1 MKKILVSFA
10 AVLFAAIM
18 TTTVFTS
25 CGGDDN
31 DNTGGGSSAAAAAGM
46 KVKYYV
52 KFDSQSTFD
61 ANDVTVEYT
70 DANGKT
76 QTQTLTSLT
85 EFSPDPVT
93 LKGVPNK
100 AEMKVSIVPKDNFTE
115 GNYDVQFTFGIGA
128 VAVDAQGRETGTIKI
143 TPEYISHTAIRAEK
157 KRIITRTKTVSIS
170 SDGSINVN

>member
-1 MKKILVSFA
+1 MKKILISFA

-85 EFSPDPVT
+85 
-93 LKGVPNK
+93 
-100 AEMKVSIVPKDNFTE
+100 
-115 GNYDVQFTFGIGA
+115 
-128 VAVDAQGRETGTIKI
+128 
-143 TPEYISHTAIRAEK
+143 
-157 KRIITRTKTVSIS
+157 
-170 SDGSINVN
+170 